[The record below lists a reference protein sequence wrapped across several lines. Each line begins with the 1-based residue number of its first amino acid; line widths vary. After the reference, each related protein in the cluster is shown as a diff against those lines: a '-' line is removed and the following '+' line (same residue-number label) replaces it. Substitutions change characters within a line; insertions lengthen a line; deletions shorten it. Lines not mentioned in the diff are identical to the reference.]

1 MFGLYLLVALVTQF
15 APEDK
20 LVEISQVEIEK
31 QVVQVSLSNV
41 NGIKSGTPVTYKGQL
56 IGTVLNIKENRI
68 YNKSINS
75 NKLTNNYSVEVSFNN
90 KGIQLTSNTIALV
103 VNRLASNSIE
113 ENKVIELLDSRN
125 TSKTKPT
132 NTKYI
137 KGYSS
142 YREFWM
148 SKDV

>member
-20 LVEISQVEIEK
+20 LVAVEQVEIEK

-41 NGIKSGTPVTYKGQL
+41 NGIKSGTPVTYKGQHV
-56 IGTVLNIKENRI
+56 GTVLNIKENRI
-68 YNKSINS
+68 YTKSVNTTD
-75 NKLTNNYSVEVSFNN
+75 LANNYSVEVSLNN
-90 KGIQLTSNTIALV
+90 KGVHLTSNTIALV
-103 VNRLASNSIE
+103 VNRLAGNSIE
-113 ENKVIELLDSRN
+113 ENKVIELFDNRS
-125 TSKTKPT
+125 TGKSKPT